1 VIWTNAVIQ
10 GLLLGGLYAIFACGL
25 SLMFGVMRL
34 VNLAH
39 GDLGVLGAYFSIIL
53 VEHLG
58 GNPLWTFA
66 AVIPVAAIVG
76 YFLQRFLLDHALN
89 GGELS
94 PILVTFGIS
103 IIIENLLQQTFGAND
118 QSLNI
123 GSLSYQSWKIT
134 SDIYVGRLNVII
146 FVVAVLVIVGLQFF
160 LSKSRTGLALRAT
173 ADNRR
178 AASLSGINPKRTRA
192 MATSIALATVAIGG
206 LFLAMRT
213 SFSPTSGTS
222 DLLFAFEAVIIGGLG
237 NLWGTLIGGLV
248 LGVAQTIGSQINPA
262 DGILIGDL
270 VFLAV
275 LAFRPQGLIVSRSQV
290 LR

>member
-1 VIWTNAVIQ
+1 VIWVNAVVQ
-10 GLLLGGLYAIFACGL
+10 GLLLGGLYALFACGL

-39 GDLGVLGAYFSIIL
+39 GDLGILGAYLAVAL
-53 VEHLG
+53 VEHVG

-66 AVIPVAAIVG
+66 AVVPFAAVVG
-76 YFLQRFLLDHALN
+76 YFLQRFLLDRALA

-94 PILVTFGIS
+94 PLLVTFGLS

-123 GSLSYQSWKIT
+123 GSLSYESWRLS
-134 SDIYVGRLNVII
+134 SDLYVGRFNVIV
-146 FVVAVLVIVGLQFF
+146 FVVAIVVLVGLQLF
-160 LSKSRTGLALRAT
+160 LSRTRAGRALRAT

-178 AASLSGINPKRTRA
+178 AAALSGIDPRRTRA
-192 MATSIALATVAIGG
+192 IATAIALATVAAGG

-213 SFSPTSGTS
+213 SFTPNSGS
-222 DLLFAFEAVIIGGLG
+222 DNLLFAFEAVIIGGLG
-237 NLWGTLIGGLV
+237 SLWGTLVGGLV
-248 LGVAQTIGSQINPA
+248 LGVAQTVGAQINPA

-275 LAFRPQGLIVSRSQV
+275 LAFRPLGLLSPRGAVVR
-290 LR
+290 

>member
-53 VEHLG
+53 IEHLG

-66 AVIPVAAIVG
+66 AVIPVAALLG
-76 YFLQRFLLDHALN
+76 YWLQRFLLDRALD

-94 PILVTFGIS
+94 PILVTFGLS

-118 QSLNI
+118 QSLSI
-123 GSLSYQSWKIT
+123 GALSYQSWKIST
-134 SDIYVGRLNVII
+134 DIYVGRLNVII
-146 FVVAVLVIVGLQFF
+146 FVIAVLVIVGLQLF
-160 LSKSRTGLALRAT
+160 LSKTRAGRALRAT

-178 AASLSGINPKRTRA
+178 AAALSGIDPKRTRA
-192 MATSIALATVAIGG
+192 TATAIALATVAVGG

-213 SFSPTSGTS
+213 SFAPTSGS
-222 DLLFAFEAVIIGGLG
+222 ADLLFAFEAVIIGGLG
-237 NLWGTLIGGLV
+237 NLWGTLVGGLV
-248 LGVAQTIGSQINPA
+248 LGVAQTVGSQINPA

-275 LAFRPQGLIVSRSQV
+275 LAFRPQGLIASRSLAV
-290 LR
+290 R

>member
-1 VIWTNAVIQ
+1 
-10 GLLLGGLYAIFACGL
+10 
-25 SLMFGVMRL
+25 MRL

>member
-1 VIWTNAVIQ
+1 MIWVNAVIQ

-39 GDLGVLGAYFSIIL
+39 GDMGVLAAYFSIIL
-53 VEHLG
+53 IEHLG

-66 AVIPVAAIVG
+66 AVIPVAALVG
-76 YFLQRFLLDHALN
+76 YFLQRLLFDRALD

-94 PILVTFGIS
+94 PLLVTFGLS

-123 GSLSYQSWKIT
+123 GALSYQSWKVT
-134 SDIYVGRLNVII
+134 TDVYVGRLNVII
-146 FVVAVLVIVGLQFF
+146 FVIAVIVIIGLQLF
-160 LSKSRTGLALRAT
+160 LSKTRTGLALRAT

-178 AASLSGINPKRTRA
+178 AASLSGINPKRTRSI
-192 MATSIALATVAIGG
+192 ATAIALATVAIGG

-213 SFSPTSGTS
+213 SFAPTSGSS

-237 NLWGTLIGGLV
+237 SLWGTLIGGFA

-275 LAFRPQGLIVSRSQV
+275 LAFRPQGLLSLRSV
-290 LR
+290 IAR

>member
-1 VIWTNAVIQ
+1 MIWTNAVIQ

-53 VEHLG
+53 IEHLG

-66 AVIPVAAIVG
+66 AVIPVAAVVG
-76 YFLQRFLLDHALN
+76 YLLQRFLLDRALN

-94 PILVTFGIS
+94 PILVTFGLS

-123 GSLSYQSWKIT
+123 GALSYQSWKVAT
-134 SDIYVGRLNVII
+134 DIYVGRLNVII
-146 FVVAVLVIVGLQFF
+146 FVVAVLVIIGLQLF
-160 LSKSRTGLALRAT
+160 LSKTRAGRALRAT
-173 ADNRR
+173 ADSRR
-178 AASLSGINPKRTRA
+178 AAALSGIDPKRTRA
-192 MATSIALATVAIGG
+192 LATAIALATVAVGG
-206 LFLAMRT
+206 LFLAMRS
-213 SFSPTSGTS
+213 SFAPSSGS
-222 DLLFAFEAVIIGGLG
+222 ADLLFAFEAVIIGGLG
-237 NLWGTLIGGLV
+237 NLWGTLVGGLV
-248 LGVAQTIGSQINPA
+248 LGVAQTVGSQINPA

-275 LAFRPQGLIVSRSQV
+275 LAFRPQGLIASRNVSVR
-290 LR
+290 